1 MVRNLKKSEEMRELE
16 KSEMQKEIKIALD
29 MASRTA
35 TKERRYEML

>member
-29 MASRTA
+29 MASRGDSN
-35 TKERRYEML
+35 KRKKV